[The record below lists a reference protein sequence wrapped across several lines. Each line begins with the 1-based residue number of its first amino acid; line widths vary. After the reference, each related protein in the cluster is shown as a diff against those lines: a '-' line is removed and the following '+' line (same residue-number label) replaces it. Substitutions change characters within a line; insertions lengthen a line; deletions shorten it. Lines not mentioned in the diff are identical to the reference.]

1 MGVAGTKRIRRLNQT
16 EIDSYDVL
24 PSDLA
29 AKARVVRVP
38 VLWGSYQG
46 VALRRTI
53 LLRTDVEPN
62 GGSRLLAHELVHVR
76 QWADKGILGFLIA
89 YVRDFFSGLVRTRSW
104 DAAYRQIAIEVE
116 ARDVTEEWQRRRNL
130 RPPPAA

>member
-1 MGVAGTKRIRRLNQT
+1 MRVRRLNQT

-29 AKARVVRVP
+29 AKARVIRVP
-38 VLWGSYQG
+38 LLWGSYQG
-46 VALRRTI
+46 AALGRNI
-53 LLRTDVEPN
+53 LLRVDVTAD
-62 GGSRLLAHELVHVR
+62 GGSRLLAHELVHVG

-89 YVRDFFSGLVRTRSW
+89 YVRDFFRGLLRTRSW

-116 ARDVTEEWQRRRNL
+116 AREVTEEWQRRRNL